1 MFRVYTTQ
9 EFDQNFYNW
18 KITDITF
25 TSNLP
30 KLSPEE
36 QRFGVYDT
44 EEYFIVFY
52 PDSLEKVID
61 SMVEILA
68 KKISPDRNIDSLRA
82 HIKNLLSGFK
92 RVLMALFS
100 KVDFPLI
107 IVYFHYKYMGGPLI
121 SISNVNAHVYVIGS
135 KNNQPSMIMIPKAL
149 YIPNISV
156 LSNLNEEQL
165 STIGI
170 PKDLYTSDI
179 FILNSEVKAQISTKG
194 YNIKPHFYLF
204 ILNLRE
210 DSDLYRFISI
220 HPVFKVYS
228 KHKILT
234 TLKIDQQTLE
244 RSLADEYAGYYEL
257 VSIIYK
263 QFIDQIMAKGDYRRL
278 VKNIIDVSFTA
289 DNIYDTLVRE
299 GALFY
304 LNDIVEY
311 CIDAVIENVL
321 TDMISNIM
329 NQNPEIN
336 TYEEIIDHISFEELE
351 NRVKESCLEYI
362 RNTLVIDP
370 SFVYTYLFEFLVEYY
385 YQDDTDIEF
394 IESILSYA
402 FDRNKI
408 EIIKRLLYS
417 IKMAAYQT
425 ANMEE
430 YHEFIE
436 NLKEEVINKYLEESF
451 KALYTQ
457 QPDLFI
463 GELRELMTEAFPELF
478 PEVWE
483 RYAER
488 RLPNIISN
496 IIAG

>member
-36 QRFGVYDT
+36 QRFGGYNID
-44 EEYFIVFY
+44 EYFIVFY
-52 PDSLEKVID
+52 PNGLEKAID
-61 SMVEILA
+61 AMAEILA
-68 KKISPDRNIDSLRA
+68 KRIRQEGDIDSLKARLKHSMSDFRKA
-82 HIKNLLSGFK
+82 LL
-92 RVLMALFS
+92 ALFS
-100 KVDFPLI
+100 KIDFSLI
-107 IVYFHYKYMGGPLI
+107 IVYFHYNYLGERILTTI
-121 SISNVNAHVYVIGS
+121 TNVNAHVYVLGITDN
-135 KNNQPSMIMIPKAL
+135 KPSMIMIPKAL
-149 YIPNISV
+149 YTHY
-156 LSNLNEEQL
+156 L
-165 STIGI
+165 
-170 PKDLYTSDI
+170 DLDRGFS
-179 FILNSEVKAQISTKG
+179 ISTKG
-194 YNIKPHFYLF
+194 HNIKPYLYLF
-204 ILNLRE
+204 LLNLRE
-210 DSDLYRFISI
+210 GSDLYKLISI
-220 HPVFKVYS
+220 HPVFKENFKV
-228 KHKILT
+228 KIL
-234 TLKIDQQTLE
+234 QTFNINQRDLE
-244 RSLADEYAGYYEL
+244 RMLNDEETGYYEL
-257 VSIIYK
+257 ILIVYK
-263 QFIDQIMAKGDYRRL
+263 KFINQMMAKGDYKRL
-278 VKNIIDVSFTA
+278 IKNIADTLFTA
-289 DNIYDTLVRE
+289 DNIYDTLE
-299 GALFY
+299 QNGALYY

-311 CIDAVIENVL
+311 CIDEVIENIL

-351 NRVKESCLEYI
+351 NRVRESCLEYI

-370 SFVYTYLFEFLVEYY
+370 HFVYTYIFSFLVEGYY
-385 YQDDTDIEF
+385 DNDTDIEF

-425 ANMEE
+425 DNMEE

-463 GELRELMTEAFPELF
+463 GELREFMTEAFPELF

-483 RYAER
+483 QYAER